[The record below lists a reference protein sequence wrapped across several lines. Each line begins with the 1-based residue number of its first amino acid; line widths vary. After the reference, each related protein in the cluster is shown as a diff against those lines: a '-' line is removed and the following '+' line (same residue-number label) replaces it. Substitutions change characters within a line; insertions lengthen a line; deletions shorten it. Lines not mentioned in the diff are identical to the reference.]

1 MQKYLIAESQNC
13 IVLLKIIF
21 LKNYFIQYRPFFI
34 FLLKFFVAYG
44 VLTFFYQIYLN
55 GFDAANFETDGFTK
69 SVAGQTKDLL
79 LLFGQEAYTLPHPTQ
94 PSVKLFLNDKFIARV
109 VEGCN
114 AMSVM
119 ILFVAFIIAFKGRLK
134 QTILFILAGILIIH
148 ILNVLRIALLTIA
161 LFHYPEY
168 EHILHGVIFPLFIY
182 GVVFGLWVLWVQKF
196 SSHAK
201 DS

>member
-1 MQKYLIAESQNC
+1 M
-13 IVLLKIIF
+13 
-21 LKNYFIQYRPFFI
+21 
-34 FLLKFFVAYG
+34 
-44 VLTFFYQIYLN
+44 YLN
-55 GFDAANFETDGFTK
+55 RFDAENFETDGITEF
-69 SVAGQTKDLL
+69 VAHQTEDLL
-79 LLFGQEAYTLPHPTQ
+79 LLFGQDASTLPHPTQ
-94 PSVKLFLNDKFIARV
+94 PSVKLFLNDKFLARV

-119 ILFVAFIIAFKGRLK
+119 ILFMAFVIAFKGKLK
-134 QTILFILAGILIIH
+134 HTILFVLVGILVIH

-161 LFHYPEY
+161 LYHYPEY

-196 SSHAK
+196 SAHAK